1 MKRIAFVL
9 FGILL
14 LGAIVPQAGAIPVT
28 GNKGI
33 SPTLIMTLT
42 YFYYR
47 NYNALLPE
55 FNATYQKVL
64 KLGVDNETLSQ
75 AMSLYANATL
85 FMEKATNFSVGG
97 NVLASL
103 GSYRV
108 MILVRNAYFYLR
120 DAISVLTKAME
131 NETTVT

>member
-1 MKRIAFVL
+1 MKKIAFVL

-14 LGAIVPQAGAIPVT
+14 MGAVIPQTSALSVT
-28 GNKGI
+28 EQGGI

-55 FNATYQKVL
+55 FNATYQKAL
-64 KLGVDNETLSQ
+64 ELGVDNETLSQ

-85 FMEKATNFSVGG
+85 FMEKATNSSVGG

-120 DAISVLTKAME
+120 DAINILTEAME